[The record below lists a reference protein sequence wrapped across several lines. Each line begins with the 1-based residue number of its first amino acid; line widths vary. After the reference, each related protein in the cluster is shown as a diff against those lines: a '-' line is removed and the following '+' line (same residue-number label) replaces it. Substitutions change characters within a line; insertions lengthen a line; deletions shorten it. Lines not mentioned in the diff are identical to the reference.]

1 MTAFS
6 RLLVAGMFAL
16 AALQTDGDSSPAR
29 PIPPNK
35 KPQLISSR
43 PLYGVFLFGT
53 EKRSAVWAILD
64 QSKSGSAFYDL
75 LYLDVNADGD
85 FTAPG
90 ERFTTGA
97 PTLIGRELKTT
108 FTIGNFVDPVSG
120 ARHTDFSVTW
130 RTNRVSYK
138 MKWKGEAITQGGYGT
153 DPETYGNFANSPSEA
168 PVLIP
173 GHDLPFQFQHW
184 MSGDL
189 KRTGNTD
196 FKVFMGN
203 IGQGP
208 GTFSCVDDK
217 FLPQGDYVIATLIY
231 KDKSGTE
238 CRTKYELRDRC

>member
-1 MTAFS
+1 
-6 RLLVAGMFAL
+6 LLLAGMFIL
-16 AALQTDGDSSPAR
+16 AALRTDGGTSEPAR
-29 PIPPNK
+29 PTPPK
-35 KPQLISSR
+35 MQPQLVSSR

-53 EKRSAVWAILD
+53 EKRTAVWAILD
-64 QSKSGSAFYDL
+64 QSQKRSAFYDV

-97 PTLIGRELKTT
+97 PVQAGRELKTT
-108 FTIGNFVDPVSG
+108 FTIGEFVDPASG
-120 ARHTDFSVTW
+120 ARHTEFSVTW
-130 RTNRVSYK
+130 RTNRVSYR
-138 MKWKGEAITQGGYGT
+138 MKWKGEAITQGGYGI
-153 DPETYGNFANSPSEA
+153 DPETYGNFADSASEA

-173 GHDLPFQFQHW
+173 GHDFPFQFQHW
-184 MSGDL
+184 MSGEL
-189 KRTGNTD
+189 KRTGSTD

-203 IGQGP
+203 IGHGP

-238 CRTKYELRDRC
+238 HRARYELRDRC